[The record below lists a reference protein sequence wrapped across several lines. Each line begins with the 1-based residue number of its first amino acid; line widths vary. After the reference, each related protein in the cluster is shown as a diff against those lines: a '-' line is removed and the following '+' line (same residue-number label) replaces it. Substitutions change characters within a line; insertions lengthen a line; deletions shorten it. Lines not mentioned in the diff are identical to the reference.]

1 MNIEII
7 SRIWNIIVESNTF
20 NFIIFL
26 SLFALLFKKINL
38 KGIINSLPE
47 KTVKILDDVEKE
59 KEIALNLLK
68 SAESEIANLDNELKE
83 IVVDAEKSAE
93 VIGHKIMSEAQK
105 QLENIE
111 SNAIKVIEAEEK
123 LLVSQLSKKVS
134 QESIKTA
141 KSHIQQTL
149 VQTPSLHEK
158 FINESIDELDRLN
171 F

>member
-1 MNIEII
+1 MNIEIL
-7 SRIWNIIVESNTF
+7 SKIWNIIVESNTF

-26 SLFALLFKKINL
+26 ALFALIFKKINV
-38 KGIINSLPE
+38 KGLINSIQE
-47 KTVKILDDVEKE
+47 KIVKVIEDVKNE

-68 SAESEIANLDNELKE
+68 SAESEVANLDNELKE

-105 QLENIE
+105 QLESIE
-111 SNAIKVIEAEEK
+111 SNALKVIEAEEK
-123 LLVSQLSKKVS
+123 LLVSQLSKKTS
-134 QESIKTA
+134 TESIQAA
-141 KSHIQQTL
+141 KSHIEKTL
-149 VQTPSLHEK
+149 GETPSLHEK